1 MATKQYTSVT
11 TTQTARPRSKRL
23 RLLGGTVA
31 AAAGTTSGSQ
41 TVLSNPSN
49 QTGHTHDNKS
59 DLDRITFD
67 ANDYLLVQDA
77 TEKSKVKAGYADEA
91 GNAAK
96 ATEADHATKADNA
109 DEATHATNADK
120 ATEADHSAEAD
131 HAAKADEATNADKW
145 DGKDFADYLDQP
157 VRQSDS
163 VQFGSVTSNRVVS
176 KNYNSGET
184 DGTGWG
190 LTVDTETGK
199 SRLEVDNLLVRMK
212 AVFQELEIRK
222 RTYTGGNVI
231 LSGAGS
237 QIAAV
242 VRLNKDGLLLSGLN
256 LFTDSTGNYIYIGNS
271 FLAVGADKIA
281 SSDDSQDVYNYRCY
295 ILADDG
301 TTRTRNWWQAGD
313 QAICQTFNIEE
324 GHYDGVQNRY
334 YWRLVTGV
342 SGEAVQLDDGTYY
355 DYVDLAAQKTVD
367 FKIGDT
373 TYTGEQGYDTSV
385 LTDGNG
391 NVSTTSENV
400 WADTPQKGDQIV
412 QLGNRKDTERQN
424 AITIDTTGTGAPSI
438 KEYAGISTFSL
449 SGHLR
454 TQLSPA
460 GNLFLAEYFKII
472 ATSDDEVGTSLAQY
486 INSNVDFSDINTKFA
501 DINEKFDT
509 VDGQLITLDTSIND
523 PESGLE
529 TKASNNATAAAEAK
543 AAADN
548 AQSTANTA
556 NDAAK
561 TAQETANEAQSNV
574 ENVNTSLVNFKDGYN
589 NILSTTFGVEVD
601 DNGNMVGTPA
611 LKVTTGLVTQP
622 TGSGLIYYDK
632 ENNKQGT
639 VGVTET
645 KDGETVVYLTA
656 DNIRL
661 NGYATVNNRFT
672 IDENGYM
679 SATGAKISGDIEAT
693 SGTFNGYLRS
703 SVWSDLDEDF
713 TYITKNSTRYVLV
726 SERLNL
732 LLSSNDTTVLLPCD
746 PEFIGARV
754 LIVSG
759 GGTYDDDGGIPSGT
773 TPTTVTI
780 KAGRHFQNHA
790 YINYVNNGGALTGS
804 EDDITQNDPK
814 TSALNDT
821 NTYPYAVKQV
831 FAGAQWFL
839 GAWNTDGKKFAD
851 TLKISGGSIELLGV
865 PSLAKGMIAKY
876 KYPITDGLLS
886 PTYDGDGHPESLKN
900 ETTSEAVED
909 GNFKGYDTVQTLCQW
924 VVVGVQ
930 GRSYEVT
937 NEET

>member
-31 AAAGTTSGSQ
+31 ASVSSATVNSSNLSTS
-41 TVLSNPSN
+41 TN
-49 QTGHTHDNKS
+49 QAGHTHANKS
-59 DLDRITFD
+59 DLDRISFD
-67 ANDYLLVQDA
+67 ESDYLLVQDA

-109 DEATHATNADK
+109 DEATHAANADKADK
-120 ATEADHSAEAD
+120 ATEADH
-131 HAAKADEATNADKW
+131 ATKSDNADKW
-145 DGKDFADYLDQP
+145 DGKAFADYLDQP

-163 VQFGSVTSNRVVS
+163 VQFAGVTSNRVVS

-256 LFTDSTGNYIYIGNS
+256 LFTDSTGSYIYIGNS
-271 FLAVGADKIA
+271 FLAVSSDKI
-281 SSDDSQDVYNYRCY
+281 STNDDDKVYNYRCY

-342 SGEAVQLDDGTYY
+342 SSEAVQLDDGTYY
-355 DYVDLAAQKTVD
+355 DYVDLAAQDTVD
-367 FKIGDT
+367 LKIGDT
-373 TYTGEQGYDTSV
+373 TYTGQQGYDTSTM
-385 LTDGNG
+385 TDGAG
-391 NVSTTSENV
+391 NKPKEGTTGTIWV
-400 WADTPQKGDQIV
+400 DTPQKGDQIV

-449 SGHLR
+449 SGCLR

-460 GNLFLAEYFKII
+460 GNLFLPDYFKII

-486 INSNVDFSDINTKFA
+486 INSNVDFSDVNTKFA
-501 DINEKFDT
+501 DINSQFDT
-509 VDGQLITLDTSIND
+509 VNGQINALDSSIND

-529 TKASNNATAAAEAK
+529 TKVSNNATAAAEAK
-543 AAADN
+543 AAADK
-548 AQSTANTA
+548 AQSTADEA
-556 NDAAK
+556 N
-561 TAQETANEAQSNV
+561 NNV
-574 ENVNTSLVNFKDGYN
+574 ETVSTSLVNFKDGYN
-589 NILSTTFGVEVD
+589 NILSTTFDVKVD

-622 TGSGLIYYDK
+622 EGSGLIYYD
-632 ENNKQGT
+632 EDGNQGT
-639 VGVTET
+639 VGVTATE
-645 KDGETVVYLTA
+645 DGKTVVYLKA
-656 DNIRL
+656 DNIRME
-661 NGYATVNNRFT
+661 GYSTINKGFS
-672 IDENGYM
+672 IDEEGNM
-679 SATGAKISGDIEAT
+679 TATNAHISGNIEAT

-713 TYITKNSTRYVLV
+713 AYITKNSTRYVLV
-726 SERLNL
+726 SEKLNL

-780 KAGRHFQNHA
+780 KAGRHFLNHA
-790 YINYVNNGGALTGS
+790 YINYVNNGGAITGS

-814 TSALNDT
+814 TSALNNT
-821 NTYPYAVKQV
+821 GTYPYAVKQV

-876 KYPITDGLLS
+876 KYSITDGLLT
-886 PTYDGDGHPESLKN
+886 PTYDSDGRPESLKDK
-900 ETTSEAVED
+900 TTSAAVED
-909 GNFKGYDTVQTLCQW
+909 GKFKGYDTVQTLCQW

-937 NEET
+937 NDET